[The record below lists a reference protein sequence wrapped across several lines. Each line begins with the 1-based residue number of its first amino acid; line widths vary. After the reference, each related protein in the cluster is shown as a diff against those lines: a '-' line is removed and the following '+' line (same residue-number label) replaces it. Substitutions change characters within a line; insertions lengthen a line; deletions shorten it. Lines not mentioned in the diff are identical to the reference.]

1 MLRWAIIGAGR
12 IARKVGMAMRQS
24 STVAIRAVY
33 ARRRDA
39 AHALAGELGA
49 PRVYDVLDAVWH
61 DDEVDAVYIALPNH
75 LHAPV
80 ALAAIAAGKHVLIEK
95 PMACTAAEVQAVQ
108 RAAEQSGVVVME
120 AMMYRFHPQTAQVQ
134 ALVAAGDI
142 GEVRQVQVNFGYRQD
157 NPHDIRMVES
167 VGGGAMYD
175 IGCYGVHFAQS
186 ITNAVPTTVNAMGI
200 RGGNGVDVLA
210 TGLFGYQ
217 HQCQTQI
224 NVSFLGGFYQQAR
237 IIGYDG
243 VIEIERP
250 FTVFPDRESVIRLWR
265 GAHFAKEVQIVV
277 PPASHFVHQA
287 EVFAHAVEVSP
298 TQRLVLTQSSATLTN
313 AVVIDA
319 WHRAMYSGRCESV
332 EILW

>member
-1 MLRWAIIGAGR
+1 MVRWAIIGAGR
-12 IARKVGMAMRQS
+12 IARKVGTAMKQS
-24 STVAIRAVY
+24 SSVAIRAVY

-39 AHALAGELGA
+39 AQELADVLGA
-49 PRVYDVLDAVWH
+49 PYAYDVLDGVWQ
-61 DDEVDAVYIALPNH
+61 DDTIDAVYIALPNH
-75 LHAPV
+75 VHANV

-95 PMACTAAEVQAVQ
+95 PMACSAVEVDTIQQAANQA
-108 RAAEQSGVVVME
+108 GVIAME
-120 AMMYRFHPQTAQVQ
+120 AMMYRFHPQTAQVL
-134 ALVAAGDI
+134 ALIAAGDI

-167 VGGGAMYD
+167 VGGGAIYD
-175 IGCYGVHFAQS
+175 IGCYGVSLAQLV
-186 ITNAVPTTVNAMGI
+186 TQTTPTTVQAMGI
-200 RGGNGVDVLA
+200 RGGNDVDVLA
-210 TGLFGYQ
+210 SGIFGYQ

-250 FTVFPDRESVIRLWR
+250 LTVFPDRESVVRLWR

-287 EVFAHAVEVSP
+287 EVFAHAVASAP
-298 TQRLVLTQSSATLTN
+298 AQRLVLTQSSATLAN
-313 AVVIDA
+313 ARVIDA
-319 WHRAMYSGRCESV
+319 WHRAMHSGQCESV
-332 EILW
+332 GM